1 MKMLPFCGSY
11 TLRST
16 TIHPISMWPQAELQN
31 FSSKAKTIPVQSP
44 YLHLFLKRASFF
56 QEWLHHFVC
65 DWEVFGKLSALLD
78 RSWVE
83 SVKKLISKK
92 VIVLPD
98 FCNILCKMSD
108 RHINNRLLSYFFFQE
123 TFLMSSPCLKSKG
136 LSLVSAWFFMIC
148 VFFLHFFNN

>member
-44 YLHLFLKRASFF
+44 YLHLFLQRPSFF

-65 DWEVFGKLSALLD
+65 DWEVFRKLSALLD
-78 RSWVE
+78 CSWVE

-92 VIVLPD
+92 VIFLPD
-98 FCNILCKMSD
+98 FCNIICKMSD
-108 RHINNRLLSYFFFQE
+108 RHINNWLLSYFFFKRL
-123 TFLMSSPCLKSKG
+123 FWCRHPVSKAKASRLCLLDFSW
-136 LSLVSAWFFMIC
+136 SA
-148 VFFLHFFNN
+148 FFLHFFL